1 MIASPPGNDR
11 LDEFKGRLREAL
23 RQEHQFARTAAQ
35 ATPVPAPPAHR
46 SADPSQGARRR
57 LRLPLAAATASL
69 LAMALVA
76 VLLPRGNGGP
86 APAAAAVL
94 DRAARVAA
102 AQPAAAPLKPGQ
114 YWHTRTE
121 VRWVDMTSTFDPGTH
136 RWNPDRSFLASHPE
150 TMESWLGPT
159 ALSRAQ
165 VLPGT
170 PTVLDRDRAAWVAA
184 GRPRLSTS
192 SSLLLRSGGPPILE
206 GLALVVLAAPASP
219 GAGSA
224 PAVPLDWRRAL
235 RRLQSLPTDPEA
247 LRAWLQDRV
256 TGMEFFPGTC
266 PSATA
271 RCSTDAKLFGA
282 AGALLQLP
290 MAAPALRAALYRV
303 VAGLHGIEL
312 LGATTDEAGRP
323 GVPVAMTAGGV
334 RYELIF
340 DPHSSTLLAMRDV
353 TVTRISPSDRRWP
366 PVPAGI
372 EVLSVLYLDRSV
384 VSSSPATPRPAA
396 PGPPAHRLPAH

>member
-11 LDEFKGRLREAL
+11 LDGFKSRLRESL
-23 RQEHQFARTAAQ
+23 RQEHQLAQTAAP

-102 AQPAAAPLKPGQ
+102 AQPAAAP
-114 YWHTRTE
+114 
-121 VRWVDMTSTFDPGTH
+121 
-136 RWNPDRSFLASHPE
+136 
-150 TMESWLGPT
+150 
-159 ALSRAQ
+159 
-165 VLPGT
+165 
-170 PTVLDRDRAAWVAA
+170 VLDRDRAAWVAA

-224 PAVPLDWRRAL
+224 PAVLLDWRRAL

-323 GVPVAMTAGGV
+323 GVSVAMTAGGV